1 LDLPSLGSAIGRI
14 VQLSTSE
21 DESIRKLSHFILSDV
36 SLTQKILRLSNSI
49 AYRSTNGKV
58 VTSITKAIFL
68 LGFETVKTC
77 ALAILLVD
85 KILAGKHA
93 DFVRLELVHALTAS
107 MLCQELVKQSQFY
120 QVEEVAIAALFKNMG
135 RLLLAAYEPDKYQQI
150 IQSARTQNQSPEQAA
165 RKLFA
170 FDLNDFTETILEKW
184 NIPASIIQTIKN
196 KPAGTLSPAKN
207 KQEWIQKAAEFS
219 DTAAHLPINNTPE
232 SLALKEKVLNRF
244 GRALNLDMSTLD
256 ALLER
261 ATEETTALRVNINL
275 FPEALD
281 SSGSTYQQQVES
293 EEKAKD
299 DILAEL
305 ALTDEDTADIQIT
318 QRHPSGKP
326 YNSVELLLSA
336 IQDVTEIIASGNY
349 KLSDLILL
357 ILEYYY
363 NSLGFRF
370 ITLCLRDTKKNQY
383 RARTSFGKNSTEL
396 QKAFHFPITPSVD
409 LFYLAMEKDT
419 DLLISNAKS
428 PKVVEMLP
436 QWHLSL
442 LSDARSFIVLPLVL
456 NKKAVGFI
464 YGDREFDAPEQTP
477 HEETRLIKMLKSQL
491 LIILNAK

>member
-1 LDLPSLGSAIGRI
+1 
-14 VQLSTSE
+14 
-21 DESIRKLSHFILSDV
+21 
-36 SLTQKILRLSNSI
+36 
-49 AYRSTNGKV
+49 
-58 VTSITKAIFL
+58 
-68 LGFETVKTC
+68 
-77 ALAILLVD
+77 
-85 KILAGKHA
+85 
-93 DFVRLELVHALTAS
+93 
-107 MLCQELVKQSQFY
+107 M
-120 QVEEVAIAALFKNMG
+120 
-135 RLLLAAYEPDKYQQI
+135 
-150 IQSARTQNQSPEQAA
+150 QSARTQNQSPEQAA

-207 KQEWIQKAAEFS
+207 KQEWIQQAAEFS
-219 DTAAHLPINNTPE
+219 DTAAHLPINNAPE
-232 SLALKEKVLNRF
+232 SLVLKEKVLNRF
-244 GRALNLDMSTLD
+244 GRALNLDMSKLD

-305 ALTDEDTADIQIT
+305 ALTDQDTADIQIT

-396 QKAFHFPITPSVD
+396 QKAFHFPITPAVD

-428 PKVVEMLP
+428 PKVIEMLP

-477 HEETRLIKMLKSQL
+477 HEETRLIKMLKTQL